1 MVIRWKRWLFIS
13 RKSWAAQAERKV
25 QRILER
31 LPMNHFTVLD
41 DIKFKYGNID
51 HLVIRDNRAVFMI
64 ETKSHRGTVTFDG
77 NGLLINGTPLKR
89 NPISQLH
96 RNIRWLRDKMKK
108 SNAAPLWITAIVVF
122 PFAVLNIRPSI
133 KRSIKQVHVV
143 AVDDLLSFVRNYP
156 ENGRD

>member
-1 MVIRWKRWLFIS
+1 
-13 RKSWAAQAERKV
+13 
-25 QRILER
+25 
-31 LPMNHFTVLD
+31 
-41 DIKFKYGNID
+41 
-51 HLVIRDNRAVFMI
+51 
-64 ETKSHRGTVTFDG
+64 
-77 NGLLINGTPLKR
+77 
-89 NPISQLH
+89 
-96 RNIRWLRDKMKK
+96 MKK